1 MKSQIKNNNLFIEIL
16 KQENIGKQL
25 LKFLSIDDEKNILI
39 LSRKTYEL
47 MTNQYFLHYKF
58 LFRKY
63 KDRFL
68 FEQKYKNNI
77 NNLYKI
83 KEILEESDKL
93 FKNLYKKSKQ
103 MIIIFYFSF
112 LILGIDLFFISL
124 ILGKN
129 NSTKKISWYSQISYI
144 FLWIESFIIIII
156 YLFKMRKVKLKIT
169 EKIKINL
176 PILRND
182 ELNNLKKKI
191 NFRINNLKPLT
202 FWYIA
207 ICFLIFY
214 FPVLIKILFEKLDT
228 SYEKAYIAIA
238 WFMFLFFLLFDFVKL
253 IYRYIYNWKTKIRKY
268 KEIYN
273 NGKSELYNQKI
284 KEFKKNSNK
293 TNCNEYLLSLIHF
306 IIKCFIFAIILSYLK
321 NLGRKFDNI
330 NYHVKWKSLFI
341 PIYVINGFIF
351 IWGILYIY
359 SIRKYQNKNKFILNI
374 TLIIIIIG
382 ASIIAITVPQILD
395 NNWNINVFIPCIGCF
410 LLTIAIFIHFYIIKN
425 IWKENKNNCVPRHL
439 EVV

>member
-1 MKSQIKNNNLFIEIL
+1 MKNENENNNLFFEIL
-16 KQENIGKQL
+16 KQENTGKQL
-25 LKFLSIDDEKNILI
+25 LKFLSIKDEINILI
-39 LSRKTYEL
+39 LSKKTNEL
-47 MTNQYFLHYKF
+47 MINQNFLHYKF
-58 LFRKY
+58 LFRKFND
-63 KDRFL
+63 KFI
-68 FEQKYKNNI
+68 FEKKYKNRI

-103 MIIIFYFSF
+103 MIMIFYFSF

-129 NSTKKISWYSQISYI
+129 NSTKKISWYSQLSYV
-144 FLWIESFIIIII
+144 FLWIESFTIIII
-156 YLFKMRKVKLKIT
+156 YLLKMRKVNLKIT

-176 PILRND
+176 PILTNN
-182 ELNNLKKKI
+182 EINNLKKKI
-191 NFRINNLKPLT
+191 GFRINNLKPLT

-238 WFMFLFFLLFDFVKL
+238 WFMFLFFLLFDFIKL
-253 IYRYIYNWKTKIRKY
+253 IYKNIFNWKTKIRKY
-268 KEIYN
+268 YEIYN
-273 NGKSELYNQKI
+273 NGKSEFYMEKI
-284 KEFKKNSNK
+284 NKFKNNSYK
-293 TNCNEYLLSLIHF
+293 TYCNEYLLSLIHF
-306 IIKCFIFAIILSYLK
+306 IIKCFIFTIILSYLK

-359 SIRKYQNKNKFILNI
+359 SIRQYQNKNKFILNI
-374 TLIIIIIG
+374 TIILIIIGSSIIG
-382 ASIIAITVPQILD
+382 ITVPQILD
-395 NNWNINVFIPCIGCF
+395 DNWNINVFIPSFGGL
-410 LLTIAIFIHFYIIKN
+410 LLTIAIFIHFYVNRKIR
-425 IWKENKNNCVPRHL
+425 KENKNNFVPRCL